1 MTLVCIYRCDKVA
14 QPFHYYSSGNFM
26 FFLRRSLIGLAGLF
40 SLSVSTAFGDPI
52 NQALDIDLTT
62 NKAAVSSQKSID
74 DASDQTQR
82 MLEEY
87 RSATRHAE
95 TLQTYNAHLK
105 ELLNSQ
111 LAEKAS
117 METQLTQIE
126 VTEREIVPL
135 ILKMM
140 GSLEQ
145 FIQLDLPFLP
155 EERQERLNQ
164 LKQLV
169 NRADVTEAE
178 KFRRILE
185 AFQVENDYGNT
196 IEAYRADIDL
206 NGTTSSVDFLRLGRI
221 ALYYQRLDGSEGGF
235 WNKEKKQWETL
246 PSNYRTALRNGLRI
260 ARKEMAPD
268 MLTLPITAP
277 ETAQ

>member
-1 MTLVCIYRCDKVA
+1 
-14 QPFHYYSSGNFM
+14 
-26 FFLRRSLIGLAGLF
+26 
-40 SLSVSTAFGDPI
+40 
-52 NQALDIDLTT
+52 
-62 NKAAVSSQKSID
+62 
-74 DASDQTQR
+74 
-82 MLEEY
+82 
-87 RSATRHAE
+87 
-95 TLQTYNAHLK
+95 
-105 ELLNSQ
+105 
-111 LAEKAS
+111 

-155 EERQERLNQ
+155 EERQERLTQ

-221 ALYYQRLDGSEGGF
+221 ALYFQRLDGSEGGF

-268 MLTLPITAP
+268 MLTLPIAAP